1 MSSDFAACLSE
12 PCWDDLTA
20 AYPLTKLI
28 KLTHH
33 VDVHTHAHLP
43 ASRGYPGRVTIVGG
57 SVLIFFSP
65 LNPPSLNLIWNDCA
79 LPGMRLHWS
88 GLVTHD
94 PNRKRAKTSLKH
106 KAELIVWPKKSVYQR
121 SPACTT
127 LERMLKIEKWT
138 EAHLQR
144 GRIPLGVIAKKE
156 ATFAVLPK

>member
-33 VDVHTHAHLP
+33 VDVHAHAHLP

-65 LNPPSLNLIWNDCA
+65 LNPPALTLIEMIVHYSVWGFIDQA
-79 LPGMRLHWS
+79 LWLMILTGNELK
-88 GLVTHD
+88 LV
-94 PNRKRAKTSLKH
+94 
-106 KAELIVWPKKSVYQR
+106 
-121 SPACTT
+121 
-127 LERMLKIEKWT
+127 
-138 EAHLQR
+138 
-144 GRIPLGVIAKKE
+144 
-156 ATFAVLPK
+156 